1 MENLFSLKN
10 KIVLITGAGRGI
22 GEHLAGKLAQQG
34 AFVYAVDIK
43 FTSKSSR
50 NSKNL
55 SKKICDITNQN
66 DFKYICKEIIK
77 KKKRIDVLIN
87 NAGISLA
94 NNKPGKKYPK
104 DNWDSTLKINLT
116 AHFTCSQEV
125 IQYMKKQKKGSI
137 INITSINAELGF
149 PRNPSYVASKG
160 GLKML
165 GKALAKDWGKYG
177 IRVNNLGPGYIRTNM
192 TSKTYLNKK
201 LKNERAMH
209 TMLGRWGTKDDLV
222 GPCIFLASD
231 ASNYI
236 TGQDVYVDG
245 GWLVNSII
253 TE

>member
-1 MENLFSLKN
+1 MAK
-10 KIVLITGAGRGI
+10 TAGTFDD
-22 GEHLAGKLAQQG
+22 
-34 AFVYAVDIK
+34 AFQA
-43 FTSKSSR
+43 
-50 NSKNL
+50 
-55 SKKICDITNQN
+55 
-66 DFKYICKEIIK
+66 
-77 KKKRIDVLIN
+77 DVLYE
-87 NAGISLA
+87 LA
-94 NNKPGKKYPK
+94 RVY
-104 DNWDSTLKINLT
+104 
-116 AHFTCSQEV
+116 F
-125 IQYMKKQKKGSI
+125 YYGSFEG
-137 INITSINAELGF
+137 A
-149 PRNPSYVASKG
+149 
-160 GLKML
+160 LKML
-165 GKALAKDWGKYG
+165 SKSLAKDWGKYG